1 MSGLPMT
8 PPRTPSPA
16 TRAHPVGT
24 HCQPPHPNPLPL
36 GGGEGGSSAIR
47 GLPPHPDPLPLGG
60 GEGGSPAIRG
70 LPPRPRRGGEGRGE
84 GGIGGG
90 VEICPSNVLQ
100 RLREIYLMTGARN
113 ALLYQELGLV
123 LQALQQDNIP
133 VIVLKGAHLA
143 ALVYRHIALRPMSD
157 LDLLVHRSDLERAVT
172 KLHDLGFTGP
182 PAGEVPMVSQEGHHL
197 PMMHKA
203 PETGIEVH
211 WAPFWPPRLAGIA
224 NDGCWARSCRA
235 TIAGA
240 ATRVLSPEDL
250 LLHVCLHDAC
260 DLACGPFGLGLRP
273 LCDIAEI
280 IRHYR
285 ETLSWPEV
293 QARAVEWRTERCVY
307 LALRLAREL
316 LGAEVPESIMGG
328 LCPRDFDERWA
339 AVGIKQVLETPVA
352 LSRGP
357 GLQQAPL
364 RVWAESCRSQW
375 RRGNN
380 EPLVRAVVRAVF
392 PSREHMARYM
402 AMHHSVSLD
411 GVRRYSCYLTRAWDW
426 GRKIGDWAWQRATRP
441 RRMAASAQQAR
452 EHDRLWNWLSS
463 AAATMDKPEPAPT
476 ATPKA

>member
-1 MSGLPMT
+1 MLALATLHNVAPLLYDCLIHASRITHHVPPYQPSTPELSTSPIPWSVVSGPFHASR
-8 PPRTPSPA
+8 PPSAVVSTLRSIATEDGLRRT
-16 TRAHPVGT
+16 GIT
-24 HCQPPHPNPLPL
+24 HH
-36 GGGEGGSSAIR
+36 E
-47 GLPPHPDPLPLGG
+47 LPPYQPSTPTLSTTP
-60 GEGGSPAIRG
+60 
-70 LPPRPRRGGEGRGE
+70 
-84 GGIGGG
+84 
-90 VEICPSNVLQ
+90 VPSNVLQ

-113 ALLYQELGLV
+113 TLLYQELGLV
-123 LQALQQDNIP
+123 LQALQHDNIP

-157 LDLLVHRSDLERAVT
+157 IDLLVRRSDLERAAA

-224 NDGCWARSCRA
+224 NDGCWARSCPA

-260 DLACGPFGLGLRP
+260 HAPHGPFGSGLRP

-285 ETLSWPEV
+285 ETIWWAEV
-293 QARAVEWRTERCVY
+293 QARAVEWHAERSVY
-307 LALRLAREL
+307 LALWLAREL
-316 LGAEVPESIMGG
+316 LGVAVPPSVMEG

-339 AVGIKQVLETPVA
+339 AVAIKQVLEAPEG

-392 PSREHMARYM
+392 PSRQHMARYM
-402 AMHHSVSLD
+402 AMHHSVSLH
-411 GVRRYSCYLTRAWDW
+411 GVRHYSCYLTRAWDW
-426 GRKIGDWAWQRATRP
+426 GRKVSDWAWQRAAHP
-441 RRMAASAQQAR
+441 RRMSASAQLAR

-463 AAATMDKPEPAPT
+463 
-476 ATPKA
+476 